1 MNQETINSVVIDIL
15 KGVKETGTE
24 IYGVTKEG
32 LVKAVDFAQE
42 QVPLVIQEFLTWKFY
57 EALIELVCSFGILGL
72 IGGFVYMVFRH
83 TKNIK
88 DDFDRWAL
96 RTVIFVFSGI
106 FIVPIS
112 TRSINLRQPIN
123 TMVQIKV
130 APRVYMIEYVADKT
144 NLSPATPVKKS

>member
-1 MNQETINSVVIDIL
+1 M
-15 KGVKETGTE
+15 
-24 IYGVTKEG
+24 
-32 LVKAVDFAQE
+32 
-42 QVPLVIQEFLTWKFY
+42 
-57 EALIELVCSFGILGL
+57 VCSFGILGL
-72 IGGFVYMVFRH
+72 IGVFIYLVFRY

-112 TRSINLRQPIN
+112 TRSIHLRQPIN

-130 APRVYMIEYVADKT
+130 EPRVYMIEYVADKT
-144 NLSPATPVKKS
+144 NVSPATPVKKS